1 MRTKIKVVGLGQ
13 RKAGTSAK
21 NGRNYDFIPVS
32 FVYKDQQFDG
42 VRAATCNVEGSD
54 ADAARLQVNS
64 ELDAFMHYQNN
75 QPVIDG
81 LVY

>member
-1 MRTKIKVVGLGQ
+1 MRNKIKVVGLGQ
-13 RKAGTSAK
+13 RKAGISKK
-21 NGRNYDFIPVS
+21 NGKNYDFIPVS
-32 FVYKDQQFDG
+32 FVYHDQQFNG

-54 ADAARLQVNS
+54 ADATQLQVNS
-64 ELDAFMHYQNN
+64 ELDAFMHYENN